1 MGLSFGSNLIYI
13 DKNQVFSSV
22 KSMTCVGSL
31 FSSRP
36 SSPSRSSPHRSY
48 DSPSSTPPRARHTF
62 SETMMEENLDYA
74 EALIRKWD
82 LDTHKHEKFS
92 SLFVDDR
99 EEAKKLLEAVTG
111 LQNAMHYYVKLSSSS
126 EKIIRSQNLMQIA
139 IKRLEKEFYVILSAN
154 RKNLDSESVSG
165 RSSRASA
172 RSSIS
177 DFYEEVYED
186 EESAT
191 TPSRTPP
198 RTPPQGE
205 NSISES
211 DRALDVT
218 MADLKSIADC
228 MIASGYGK
236 ECVNIYK
243 LIRKSIIDET
253 LYYLGVEK
261 LNHSQMQKME
271 WNVLETKIKSW
282 LRAATISVK
291 TLFHGERIL
300 CDIVFSSSEK
310 IAESCFSE
318 ISRDAAVNLFSFAE
332 NFGKSKKILSPE
344 KLFRAL
350 DMYEAISDMW
360 PEIESVFS
368 HESLSAVRAE
378 AMAALVQLAEAVRIM
393 LTQFEAAIQKDS
405 SKTPSGGGV
414 HPLTRYV
421 MNFLIFL
428 GDYSGAISD
437 ILADSPVNAQ
447 TPLPESYFS
456 SPTHGGGDD
465 PSAAAITA
473 RLAWL
478 ILVLLC
484 KLDGKAVLY
493 NDVALSY
500 LFLANNLNYVVS
512 KVRNSNLGLLMGLE
526 WIWNNRS
533 KVNRYLANYERMGW
547 SKVLSSL
554 PQDPTADIP
563 PEEVKECFRR
573 FNLGFEETYKKQTSW
588 VIPDPKLRDEVKI
601 TLAKVIVPAYRAFYE
616 KHRVDY
622 SREMGTESI
631 VRYAPEDLD
640 NYLSDLFFAVAGTS
654 SYGSKKTSLS
664 SGGR

>member
-1 MGLSFGSNLIYI
+1 M
-13 DKNQVFSSV
+13 D
-22 KSMTCVGSL
+22 
-31 FSSRP
+31 
-36 SSPSRSSPHRSY
+36 
-48 DSPSSTPPRARHTF
+48 
-62 SETMMEENLDYA
+62 ENIDYA
-74 EALIRKWD
+74 EAVIMKWN
-82 LDTHKHEKFS
+82 LDTHRHEKFS
-92 SLFVDDR
+92 PLFVDDR
-99 EEAKKLLEAVTG
+99 KEAKIFLEAVTG
-111 LQNAMHYYVKLSSSS
+111 LRSAMHYYVKLSSNSQ
-126 EKIIRSQNLMQIA
+126 KIIRAQNLMQIA
-139 IKRLEKEFYVILSAN
+139 MKRLEEEFYVILSAN
-154 RKNLDSESVSG
+154 RKNLDSESVSS
-165 RSSRASA
+165 RSSTVSA

-177 DFYEEVYED
+177 ESYNED
-186 EESAT
+186 EISEEEEQST
-191 TPSRTPP
+191 TPSRTSP
-198 RTPPQGE
+198 RAE
-205 NSISES
+205 SSISES
-211 DRALDVT
+211 DKALDVA

-261 LNHSQMQKME
+261 LNHSQMQKMD
-271 WNVLETKIKSW
+271 WNVLEPKIKSW
-282 LRAATISVK
+282 LHAVTIAVK

-310 IAESCFSE
+310 IAESSFTE
-318 ISRDAAVNLFSFAE
+318 ISRDAALTLFSFAE

-344 KLFRAL
+344 KMFRAL
-350 DMYEAISDMW
+350 DIGDGGAGETRRSGM
-360 PEIESVFS
+360 
-368 HESLSAVRAE
+368 
-378 AMAALVQLAEAVRIM
+378 LA
-393 LTQFEAAIQKDS
+393 QFEAAIQKDS

-421 MNFLIFL
+421 MNFLVFL

-437 ILADSPVNAQ
+437 ILADSPVTAH

-456 SPTHGGGDD
+456 SPTSGGGED

-547 SKVLSSL
+547 SKVITSL
-554 PQDPTADIP
+554 PDDPTADIP

-573 FNLGFEETYKKQTSW
+573 FNLGFEETYKKQISW

-601 TLAKVIVPAYRAFYE
+601 SLAKKIVPGYRAFYL
-616 KHRVDY
+616 KHRENYIGV
-622 SREMGTESI
+622 ESI
-631 VRYAPEDLD
+631 VRYAPEDLN
-640 NYLSDLFFAVAGTS
+640 NYLSDLFFAAGGGSRTS
-654 SYGSKKTSLS
+654 SYESYAESTVTSR
-664 SGGR
+664 GR

>member
-1 MGLSFGSNLIYI
+1 M
-13 DKNQVFSSV
+13 K
-22 KSMTCVGSL
+22 GSL
-31 FSSRP
+31 FSSRA
-36 SSPSRSSPHRSY
+36 SSPSHSSHHQSY
-48 DSPSSTPPRARHTF
+48 VSPSSTPPRASHTF
-62 SETMMEENLDYA
+62 SETMMEENIDYA
-74 EALIRKWD
+74 EAVIRKWD
-82 LDTHKHEKFS
+82 LKAHKHEKFS
-92 SLFVDDR
+92 PLFVDDR
-99 EEAKKLLEAVTG
+99 KEAKRFLEAVCG
-111 LQNAMHYYVKLSSSS
+111 LQSAMHYYVKLSSSS
-126 EKIIRSQNLMQIA
+126 EKLIRAQNLMQIA

-154 RKNLDSESVSG
+154 KKNLDSESVSG

-177 DFYEEVYED
+177 DFYEDEISEE
-186 EESAT
+186 EEST

-198 RTPPQGE
+198 RTPPRGG
-205 NSISES
+205 NSISEAERAS
-211 DRALDVT
+211 DIA

-271 WNVLETKIKSW
+271 WNVLEPKIKSW
-282 LRAATISVK
+282 LHAVTIAVK
-291 TLFHGERIL
+291 TLFYGERIL

-310 IAESCFSE
+310 IAESCFTE

-344 KLFRAL
+344 KMFRAL
-350 DMYEAISDMW
+350 DLYEAISDLW

-368 HESLSAVRAE
+368 HDSLLAVRSE
-378 AMAALVQLAEAVRIM
+378 AVAALVKLGEAVSIM

-421 MNFLIFL
+421 MNFLVFL
-428 GDYSGAISD
+428 GDYSGAVSVIV
-437 ILADSPVNAQ
+437 ADWPANAQ

-456 SPTHGGGDD
+456 SPTSGGGED

-473 RLAWL
+473 RLAWQIL
-478 ILVLLC
+478 ILLC

-512 KVRNSNLGLLMGLE
+512 KVRNSSLGLLMGPE
-526 WIWNNRS
+526 WIWKNRS
-533 KVNRYLANYERMGW
+533 KVNQYLANYERMGW
-547 SKVLSSL
+547 SKVISSL
-554 PQDPTADIP
+554 PEDPTAEIP
-563 PEEVKECFRR
+563 PQQVKECFKT
-573 FNLGFEETYKKQTSW
+573 FYLGFEEAYKKQTSW

-601 TLAKVIVPAYRAFYE
+601 SLARKIVPSYQAFYQ
-616 KHRVDY
+616 KHRGKFT
-622 SREMGTESI
+622 REVGEESI
-631 VRYAPEDLD
+631 VRYAPEDLN

-654 SYGSKKTSLS
+654 RTSSNETYPESSLS
-664 SGGR
+664 SRGR